1 MTSFWFLYCQLCAD
15 FRHWSDVFIFII
27 EQENFGLYFA
37 KHLGQLFLKKVS
49 ATAKLVDRLRF
60 EQGRS
65 NRPFFVS
72 VDNVFSK
79 AAIVNFS
86 VPQES
91 ILGRFLFLIHIN
103 DIPHSSSESGTFLN
117 AGDTCI
123 FYQNKNVHKIEGIP
137 SGEDITK

>member
-1 MTSFWFLYCQLCAD
+1 MTSFWFLYCQLCTD

-79 AAIVNFS
+79 AGIVNFR

-91 ILGRFLFLIHIN
+91 ILGPFLFLIHIN
-103 DIPHSSSESGTFLN
+103 DFPHSSSESGVFLN
-117 AGDTCI
+117 AGDPCI
-123 FYQNKNVHKIEGIP
+123 FYKTKTSAKLKEFLRGKI
-137 SGEDITK
+137 